1 MNARNEWTKNEKKL
15 YYNEIVT
22 NATYLPRI
30 QSISIQYAFA
40 VIYFYIKVL
49 YFSSSMVAFGA
60 PFLVSENSFPK
71 SKNRNGIDAVD
82 T

>member
-1 MNARNEWTKNEKKL
+1 MNGKEEKKL

-22 NATYLPRI
+22 NVTYLLRI
-30 QSISIQYAFA
+30 QSISIQCAFA

-49 YFSSSMVAFGA
+49 YISFSSMVVLGA

-71 SKNRNGIDAVD
+71 SKNRNGIDTVD